1 MAKTKV
7 TKKSVKE
14 TEKKK
19 VAKKQP
25 KTTKKVV
32 KTETKKLTSK
42 KLAEIKQTAPEN
54 MSKSDFSELQKKEL
68 EKLSS
73 VHDREIELLIENT
86 KLKQRVEVLQVKYRT
101 KYMEAEHIRKQ
112 TRNTK
117 DKILDIISDLK
128 IELMKYAP
136 NDKVMEIQARIS
148 EITSENNV
156 GRKRSI

>member
-25 KTTKKVV
+25 KTAKKVV

-54 MSKSDFSELQKKEL
+54 MSKSDFSELQKKEQIGRA
-68 EKLSS
+68 SC
-73 VHDREIELLIENT
+73 RE
-86 KLKQRVEVLQVKYRT
+86 RV
-101 KYMEAEHIRKQ
+101 
-112 TRNTK
+112 
-117 DKILDIISDLK
+117 
-128 IELMKYAP
+128 
-136 NDKVMEIQARIS
+136 
-148 EITSENNV
+148 
-156 GRKRSI
+156 

>member
-25 KTTKKVV
+25 KTAKKVV

-42 KLAEIKQTAPEN
+42 KLVEIKQTAPEN

-73 VHDREIELLIENT
+73 VHDREIELLMENT

-112 TRNTK
+112 TRNYCK
-117 DKILDIISDLK
+117 NKNI
-128 IELMKYAP
+128 Y
-136 NDKVMEIQARIS
+136 N
-148 EITSENNV
+148 
-156 GRKRSI
+156 